1 MGTGTDLLLGVILHE
16 QHIDNAELIHE
27 PVALELLAHA
37 RADRRDREG
46 DRVHGL
52 DLGSLGFILV
62 SGLDWTGIIGFMGFF
77 HVDSAGEFGSVFGFF
92 FSLPCDYTMGSG
104 GTGRRWWWW

>member
-1 MGTGTDLLLGVILHE
+1 MRALLSFLPPSVQDGTGTDLVLGVILHK
-16 QHIDNAELIHE
+16 QHIDDAELIHE

-52 DLGSLGFILV
+52 DLGSLDLLLV
-62 SGLDWTGIIGFMGFF
+62 SGLDWTGIGLHGVFMLIRRRIR
-77 HVDSAGEFGSVFGFF
+77 SAFC
-92 FSLPCDYTMGSG
+92 FSLPRELY
-104 GTGRRWWWW
+104 